1 MLCRLAAIGGAAF
14 RRPTIGSVLGRG
26 VVAPV
31 FLRASSAALPVVSNL
46 EQTSA
51 LTDLEKYLL
60 LPQEPMNINVLEWWK
75 LRDYDKCADPAT
87 GRPTAARRVS
97 PILHVWHV
105 STLGSRPRRRVWSA
119 SSQRR
124 GACTMTSRAPW
135 KMGPLSTRSLP
146 LPTQIRH
153 IAHWTHKPGPLMG
166 NGM

>member
-14 RRPTIGSVLGRG
+14 RRPTIGSVLGRS

-31 FLRASSAALPVVSNL
+31 FLRTASAALPVVSNL

-87 GRPTAARRVS
+87 GRPEGLPHLARMACEY
-97 PILHVWHV
+97 
-105 STLGSRPRRRVWSA
+105 LGPSRPRRRMWSA

-153 IAHWTHKPGPLMG
+153 TGLLIGHIKTRSSHG
-166 NGM
+166 